1 MKKSMKTKALIYGM
15 SKKSFH
21 KLSKTEKICL
31 YLHDHPEALTER
43 LMIQVAARIMNYG
56 YIRMRIKEL
65 YPQIIQENLMNN
77 NFVVITAN
85 SDEEE

>member
-1 MKKSMKTKALIYGM
+1 MSSAMKKMKM
-15 SKKSFH
+15 ERKSV
-21 KLSKTEKICL
+21 KQLGKTEQVARYL
-31 YLHDHPEALTER
+31 YRHPECLTEN
-43 LMIQVAARIMNYG
+43 LMAWVASYYMNYG

>member
-1 MKKSMKTKALIYGM
+1 MKNSMKTKALIYGM

-21 KLSKTEKICL
+21 KLSKTEKIRL
-31 YLHDHPEALTER
+31 YLNDHPECLTEN
-43 LMIQVAARIMNYG
+43 LMAWVASYYMNYG